1 MWRKPCS
8 AILSH
13 CEFKVFDL
21 QVQWEP
27 CFKCESQHVNL
38 TESLNLLMSIDDI
51 EKLLKVLLQLLPLNH
66 NVLVCLEIETM
77 SAIMILL
84 CIPFLH
90 LFNGQIGFLKNL
102 QLYVTIVRYNCKF
115 NLFIF
120 TVLFFIENIDSRTL
134 TKRAKYI

>member
-1 MWRKPCS
+1 MLKFFHQVWRKPCS

-21 QVQWEP
+21 QVQRDP

-38 TESLNLLMSIDDI
+38 TESLNLLMSINDL

-66 NVLVCLEIETM
+66 NVLVCLKIETM

-84 CIPFLH
+84 CILFLH
-90 LFNGQIGFLKNL
+90 LFKGLIALLKNL
-102 QLYVTIVRYNCKF
+102 QLYVTIVKYNCKF

-120 TVLFFIENIDSRTL
+120 TVFLFHL
-134 TKRAKYI
+134 KC

>member
-38 TESLNLLMSIDDI
+38 TESLNSLMSIDDI
-51 EKLLKVLLQLLPLNH
+51 EKLLKVLLQLLPLSH